1 MNQRRCGFGG
11 KPGSVIWPN
20 TGMGSVTV
28 SVKSLPMADA
38 LIVMVRPMVS
48 IEETKVRGGIT
59 PPVSESVGV
68 EATMR
73 PLGRVPGKVIR
84 LDPMVKLAGKEPV
97 CVTPESR

>member
-1 MNQRRCGFGG
+1 NQRRCGFGG

-20 TGMGSVTV
+20 TGMVSVTV
-28 SVKSLPMADA
+28 SVKLLPVAGA
-38 LIVMVRPMVS
+38 FIVMVRPMVS
-48 IEETKVRGGIT
+48 IEETKVPAGIP

-84 LDPMVKLAGKEPV
+84 VDPILQPSGQKKVLR
-97 CVTPESR
+97 TS